1 MIIVAP
7 VNQNRR
13 RPTYAHILPL
23 KLPTLS
29 HNTPDMLKS
38 SRILRH
44 RGLLTLLII
53 AVILIADQCLKI
65 WVKTHFYLGESYPI
79 FSWFELVFV
88 QNNGMAF
95 GWEIGSKLL
104 LTLFRIAAV
113 AFISF
118 YILRIYARHEAKTGY
133 LVCLALV
140 VAGAAGNIIDCL
152 CYGLIFNNPLPPEVA
167 TLFPESG
174 GYGTLMHGLVVD
186 MLYFPL
192 CEWTWP
198 TWMPWVGGE
207 HFVFFRP
214 VFNIADSAISVGM
227 IALILFYSQQ
237 IADVPWRKSS
247 QAKADTTDEA

>member
-1 MIIVAP
+1 
-7 VNQNRR
+7 
-13 RPTYAHILPL
+13 
-23 KLPTLS
+23 
-29 HNTPDMLKS
+29 MLKS

-118 YILRIYARHEAKTGY
+118 YIWRIYARHEARTGY
-133 LVCLALV
+133 LRLRHSNARTGCGHA
-140 VAGAAGNIIDCL
+140 
-152 CYGLIFNNPLPPEVA
+152 
-167 TLFPESG
+167 LFPPMRMDMARMDALG
-174 GYGTLMHGLVVD
+174 RGRTLCV
-186 MLYFPL
+186 FPSRIQHRRL
-192 CEWTWP
+192 CNFSWHDCP
-198 TWMPWVGGE
+198 HP
-207 HFVFFRP
+207 FLFP
-214 VFNIADSAISVGM
+214 ADCRCAM
-227 IALILFYSQQ
+227 AQ
-237 IADVPWRKSS
+237 IFADQS
-247 QAKADTTDEA
+247 